1 MSLQIASA
9 SLSGFLFGLSLI
21 VAIGAQN
28 AFILR
33 QGLLREH
40 VFVLCLICALS
51 DAALIAV
58 GVGGFGSLVAAS
70 ETATRLVAWAGAAFL
85 FAYGAIALRRAWRPA
100 AMQAEGGAG
109 TSLAKA
115 VATCLSFTFLNP
127 HVYLD
132 TVVLLGGVSAGH
144 EGLARLGFAAGAVVA
159 SFAWFFAL
167 GYGARLLQPV
177 FARPAAWRVLDIAIA
192 VVMFALALSLVV
204 EHTAP
209 GRSP

>member
-1 MSLQIASA
+1 MASA

-40 VFVLCLICALS
+40 VFVLCMICALS

-192 VVMFALALSLVV
+192 AVMFALALSLVV